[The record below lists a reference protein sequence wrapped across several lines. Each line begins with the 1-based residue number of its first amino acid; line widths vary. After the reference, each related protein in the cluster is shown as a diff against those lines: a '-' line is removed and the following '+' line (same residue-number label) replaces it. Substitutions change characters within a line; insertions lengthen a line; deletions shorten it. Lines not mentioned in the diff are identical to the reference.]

1 MKEKDTQKIIDL
13 EKQLSEIKKKN
24 RSLALDFTS
33 QIESHKSEKNLKR
46 LDETEQLANCGTW
59 EFNFKDNTIWCS
71 KQTRRIL
78 ELNQKENKI
87 SREYWLSKIFPSDKE
102 MAVLS
107 YQKSISNKIPFEIEY
122 RLLTKN
128 NTIKY
133 VKLKCNTYYSKKG
146 KPLKS
151 FGIVM
156 DITILKENELLLKK
170 SSRNK
175 VKLMSILAHDLRSP
189 FNKIIGFTGLLIEN
203 MKDNNIT
210 ESKKYANIIYSSSQ
224 KTLDLLDS
232 LLNWVRFQTTEITF
246 NPDLLSLLDV
256 IDDVLELKKLLAEY
270 KGISL
275 NYFSTE
281 DLEVY
286 ADENMLKIIIRN
298 LISNAIKFTNSGG
311 AIRIDSFLRKDG
323 IEISISDTG
332 IGIEPEIIKNIFTNH
347 SYSSTLGTQN
357 EKGTGKGL
365 AICKEFID
373 RHQGEIWAES
383 VLRKSSKFK
392 IILPNKKL
400 TP

>member
-175 VKLMSILAHDLRSP
+175 VKLMSILAHDLRSS

-210 ESKKYANIIYSSSQ
+210 KSKKYANIIYSSSQ

-256 IDDVLELKKLLAEY
+256 IDDVLELEKLLAEY

>member
-13 EKQLSEIKKKN
+13 EKQLCEIKKKN